1 MAAVTHVFMLE
12 YVAEILGEHPE
23 LIDAIVAN
31 DDNLSYGSIITVS
44 AGPDDHRSAITANGI
59 DELRDLINDLR
70 QSPEEWD
77 DFLHSAIADPQ
88 IIATVKAWRPR

>member
-12 YVAEILGEHPE
+12 YVTEILGEHPE

-59 DELRDLINDLR
+59 NKLRNWSMTCADWLRSELNDGGAVAVITPKSNRKR
-70 QSPEEWD
+70 QID
-77 DFLHSAIADPQ
+77 
-88 IIATVKAWRPR
+88 